1 MKMHG
6 KSLHFIFHSTLFLRH
21 CNIWEAS
28 EHPTLWKIWLKFFPV
43 LAICL
48 YVKNQCAPVI
58 PTVCICDQRI
68 LQSNWLKALTQ
79 EQEFLRYGVCTM
91 KWITMSI
98 LIQVCFQQKPMTNFL
113 KYRKNLQLFLTIF
126 CRFDQREFIWKIQ
139 LSTTVVEA
147 QHLNIQDIRVH
158 MILLQRQLIYYKKD
172 FLSKEEKA
180 IPIGRINKILRNYW
194 HLRLIWEIIKFP
206 TISKYSN
213 EIWKPEIIFLWY
225 TILVNFDPF

>member
-1 MKMHG
+1 
-6 KSLHFIFHSTLFLRH
+6 
-21 CNIWEAS
+21 
-28 EHPTLWKIWLKFFPV
+28 
-43 LAICL
+43 
-48 YVKNQCAPVI
+48 
-58 PTVCICDQRI
+58 
-68 LQSNWLKALTQ
+68 
-79 EQEFLRYGVCTM
+79 
-91 KWITMSI
+91 
-98 LIQVCFQQKPMTNFL
+98 MTNFL